1 MTHKYKHTNRLERNY
16 PHIDIN
22 HLQSINKPT
31 IIKTSKNW
39 VLPPRPRPGRKPTTQ
54 SNTQS
59 QPSTSSTTTTSQP
72 QQAQPQQPQQP
83 KKTKKKDVSIQ
94 NALKKIQD
102 ENQSLKLEL
111 SKLVSDLK
119 TLQSETSQF
128 ETSNSSSSSPN
139 SLHKKRNHLEM
150 EDELTSY
157 KSLSLFDESDDDN
170 SSQISTPSLMSNS
183 SSSIGSTLSSVPED
197 DVLKIEDF
205 LNLSYFENS
214 TNGTISIPPTSQPI
228 KKPIMGF
235 KKNEQHENIEF
246 QFLKDQGVFKGDKDL
261 FLEVGNNIEQEII
274 EW

>member
-1 MTHKYKHTNRLERNY
+1 
-16 PHIDIN
+16 
-22 HLQSINKPT
+22 
-31 IIKTSKNW
+31 
-39 VLPPRPRPGRKPTTQ
+39 
-54 SNTQS
+54 
-59 QPSTSSTTTTSQP
+59 
-72 QQAQPQQPQQP
+72 
-83 KKTKKKDVSIQ
+83 
-94 NALKKIQD
+94 
-102 ENQSLKLEL
+102 
-111 SKLVSDLK
+111 
-119 TLQSETSQF
+119 
-128 ETSNSSSSSPN
+128 
-139 SLHKKRNHLEM
+139 
-150 EDELTSY
+150 
-157 KSLSLFDESDDDN
+157 
-170 SSQISTPSLMSNS
+170 MSNS